1 MYKLILIFYD
11 GKLPPDFANR
21 WSQSFVPLA
30 DQLPG
35 LRRVTVSHVEGSPS
49 GASTL
54 RLIHELYFDDR
65 DALTAAMASPQGIAA
80 GQALVKLVG
89 TVPGTVDMAFAD
101 HMEEVQTAD

>member
-1 MYKLILIFYD
+1 MYKLVLIFYD

-30 DQLPG
+30 EQLPG
-35 LRRVTVSHVEGSPS
+35 LRRVTVSHVEGGPS
-49 GASTL
+49 GASSI

-65 DALTAAMASPQGIAA
+65 EAITAAMASTQGVAA

-89 TVPGTVDMAFAD
+89 SVPGTVEMAFAD
-101 HMEEVQTAD
+101 HMEEVQTDD